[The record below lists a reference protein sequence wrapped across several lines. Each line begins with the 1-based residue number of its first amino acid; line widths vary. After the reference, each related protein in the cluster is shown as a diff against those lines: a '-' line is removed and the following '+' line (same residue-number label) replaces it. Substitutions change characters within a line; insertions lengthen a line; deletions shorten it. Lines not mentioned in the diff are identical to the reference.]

1 MSTTEMEN
9 LTKTS
14 LLCLTWHSFNVEFI
28 LLGGFTSRPGFVASW
43 SPCSLGGHA
52 EMTLV
57 QPGNVCGSPGAESLP
72 LTVTPASLV
81 QLALGFADKAGPELA
96 SQVHLERR
104 ARIKKGQRM
113 QADRPHNSE
122 FCHKKPKLPTK
133 EDIIV
138 MNWAFLFFPWLL
150 LH

>member
-1 MSTTEMEN
+1 M
-9 LTKTS
+9 K
-14 LLCLTWHSFNVEFI
+14 
-28 LLGGFTSRPGFVASW
+28 
-43 SPCSLGGHA
+43 
-52 EMTLV
+52 LV

-72 LTVTPASLV
+72 LTITPALLV
-81 QLALGFADKAGPELA
+81 QLALGFADKAGLELT

-104 ARIKKGQRM
+104 ARTNKGQRM

-138 MNWAFLFFPWLL
+138 MNWAFLFFFFPCFYCTKHFCLL
-150 LH
+150 PSLLPLSPSTLSRVAHAPNLLERSELGILFT